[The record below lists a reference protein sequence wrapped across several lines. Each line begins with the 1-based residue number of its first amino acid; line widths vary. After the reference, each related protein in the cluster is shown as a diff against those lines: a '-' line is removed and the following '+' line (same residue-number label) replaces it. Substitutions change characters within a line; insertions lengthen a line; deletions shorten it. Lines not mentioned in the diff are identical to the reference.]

1 MKLTMSLNNK
11 SVCALMLMA
20 LAGCGTESKNNEVEA
35 EHRTINGLAS
45 NGGAI
50 KGHVT
55 FSGSPKALF
64 GHDVINVVKDGI
76 FSIQNA
82 DEIEYPVL
90 LKIAGFHGI
99 ESNVEYSLLLDNNDS
114 RVNLSAL
121 TRLIV
126 SKVTGVDAD
135 LTFDNFD
142 TYKPVYERR
151 NRKCTKRVG

>member
-1 MKLTMSLNNK
+1 
-11 SVCALMLMA
+11 MA
-20 LAGCGTESKNNEVEA
+20 Y
-35 EHRTINGLAS
+35 
-45 NGGAI
+45 
-50 KGHVT
+50 
-55 FSGSPKALF
+55 
-64 GHDVINVVKDGI
+64 

-135 LTFDNFD
+135 LALITSIRI
-142 TYKPVYERR
+142 KPVYERR